1 MDIQDIPSCSQIS
14 TCSVPTSETSSC
26 ISLKSG
32 NVLKNAK
39 IENFVDRFINQKEK
53 VRFK

>member
-1 MDIQDIPSCSQIS
+1 MDIQDIPSCSQTS

-26 ISLKSG
+26 ISLKSE
-32 NVLKNAK
+32 NVLKNTK
-39 IENFVDRFINQKEK
+39 IENFVDRFINQKEE